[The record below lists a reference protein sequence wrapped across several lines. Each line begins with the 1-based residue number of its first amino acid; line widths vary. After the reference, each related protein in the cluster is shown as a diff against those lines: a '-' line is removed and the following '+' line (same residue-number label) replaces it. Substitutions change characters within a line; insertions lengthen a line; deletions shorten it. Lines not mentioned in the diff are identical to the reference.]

1 MEKCYLRKTSVK
13 YAKNLNHMH
22 LSTCRFLLKKHFIL
36 ILQSRGNFLF
46 ILRTKF
52 WWSIPPAKALQK
64 VIKVSMH
71 SFSINYLKYVFWWNS
86 VFKFLVLIRL
96 CKEASLIKRF
106 ASHHFC
112 ETNYSKISYSETDF
126 LRNFFLGFSLLT
138 CGIKQRRY
146 LSMAHTDVNPYQK
159 TANHC
164 SS

>member
-1 MEKCYLRKTSVK
+1 
-13 YAKNLNHMH
+13 
-22 LSTCRFLLKKHFIL
+22 
-36 ILQSRGNFLF
+36 
-46 ILRTKF
+46 
-52 WWSIPPAKALQK
+52 
-64 VIKVSMH
+64 MH

-159 TANHC
+159 TTNHC
-164 SS
+164 SSWSFGAWEWETDGWSNCPCSTHCTVCSSPATLTLDSRGLSECFIVVLKS